1 MQKLHFTIQIQAPR
15 EKVWD
20 TMLQDAT
27 YREWAKEFNAG
38 SRYEGSWNEGSE
50 IKFVGSDEDGHEY
63 GGMYAKIK
71 ENRLHEFISIE
82 YLGLIGLDGT
92 IDTTSD
98 EVKKWTP
105 AFENYTFKEI
115 AGAESGGN
123 LDGSAEATSGTELS
137 VDVDTNDEYKE
148 MFETMWPKALQALKA
163 LAEK

>member
-1 MQKLHFTIQIQAPR
+1 MQKLHFTIQIQAPK
-15 EKVWD
+15 EKVWK
-20 TMLQDAT
+20 TMLEDAT

-38 SRYEGSWNEGSE
+38 SRYEGSWDEGSE
-50 IKFVGSDEDGHEY
+50 IKFVGSDEDGNEY

-71 ENRLHEFISIE
+71 ENRLHEYISIE

-115 AGAESGGN
+115 AGAESDGESGGEFA
-123 LDGSAEATSGTELS
+123 GGTELS

>member
-1 MQKLHFTIQIQAPR
+1 
-15 EKVWD
+15 
-20 TMLQDAT
+20 MLEDAT

-38 SRYEGSWNEGSE
+38 SRYEGSWDEGSE

-71 ENRLHEFISIE
+71 ENRLHEYISIE

-115 AGAESGGN
+115 ASGEFSG
-123 LDGSAEATSGTELS
+123 GTELS

-148 MFETMWPKALQALKA
+148 MFEIMWPKALQALKA

>member
-1 MQKLHFTIQIQAPR
+1 MQKLHFKIQIQAPR
-15 EKVWD
+15 EKVWK
-20 TMLQDAT
+20 TMLEDAT

-38 SRYEGSWNEGSE
+38 SRYEGSWDEGSE

-71 ENRLHEFISIE
+71 ENRLHEYISIE

-105 AFENYTFKEI
+105 AFENYAFNEI
-115 AGAESGGN
+115 VSGEFSG
-123 LDGSAEATSGTELS
+123 GTELS

-148 MFETMWPKALQALKA
+148 MFEKMWPKALLALKE
-163 LAEK
+163 LSEKQS